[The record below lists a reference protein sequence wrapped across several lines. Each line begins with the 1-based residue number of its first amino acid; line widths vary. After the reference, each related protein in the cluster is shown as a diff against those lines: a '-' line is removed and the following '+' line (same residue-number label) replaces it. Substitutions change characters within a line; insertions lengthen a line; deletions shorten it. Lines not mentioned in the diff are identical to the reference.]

1 MFQRDYD
8 GNLMKHY
15 LLINTTRQMVILQK
29 LRVASNFMDRF
40 LGLLP
45 YKNLDPEE
53 GLLIE
58 NCSSIH
64 TIFMRFTI
72 DCFFLD
78 ENLKVL
84 KMRKNLTPHR
94 WACGNLPKIRHVLE
108 VSTFRDMP
116 LNLDLNDVL
125 ELRDRV

>member
-1 MFQRDYD
+1 
-8 GNLMKHY
+8 MKQT
-15 LLINTTRQMVILQK
+15 LLYNKTRQAVILEK
-29 LRVASNFMDRF
+29 LHVASNFLDCF

-45 YKNLDPEE
+45 YKKLDPEE
-53 GLLIE
+53 GLLIQ

-84 KMRKNLTPHR
+84 KMRKNLAPHR
-94 WACGNLPKIRHVLE
+94 WACGNLAEIRHVLE

-116 LNLDLNDVL
+116 LNLDLDDVL
-125 ELRDRV
+125 EIQDKV